1 MSFLTRMKSRARRDP
16 KKLVLPEGTDIR
28 MIKAAKQ
35 ILDQDYASSVV
46 LLGDPE
52 EILRRAA
59 TEGCSLEGVS
69 LELPGANGRLAEYTS
84 ELHRLRKHKGLSV
97 AEARA
102 CIVEP
107 LNWGAM
113 MVRTAAVDAMVA
125 GADCPTA
132 QVLRSALAIIK
143 TRTHTRLASSY
154 FVMHL
159 PDSTWGMEGYMLFS
173 DCAMNPDPD
182 AEQLAEIAVS
192 TADTF
197 QSLFK
202 AEPVAALL
210 SFSTRGSASHPMVDK
225 VVLATQIAKQK
236 RPDLR
241 IDGELQLDAALVPSV
256 ADKKAPHSPLR
267 GRANV
272 LIFPDLNSGNIG
284 YKLVQRLAGAEAYG
298 PFIQGL
304 ARPVS
309 DLSRGCTV
317 EDVVNTAV
325 VTLVQA
331 QQPFCETPKAAAPA
345 VSVERSAS

>member
-1 MSFLTRMKSRARRDP
+1 MSFLTRMKTRARRDP
-16 KKLVLPEGTDIR
+16 KRLVLPEGTDIR
-28 MIKAAKQ
+28 MIKAAKH
-35 ILDQDYASSVV
+35 ILDRDYASSVV

-52 EILRRAA
+52 EILRRAS

-69 LELPGANGRLAEYTS
+69 LELPGVNGRLSEYTS
-84 ELHRLRKHKGLSV
+84 ELYRLRRHKGLSHS
-97 AEARA
+97 EART

-125 GADCPTA
+125 GAASPTA

-143 TRTHTRLASSY
+143 TRRHTRLASSY

-159 PDSTWGMEGYMLFS
+159 PDSTWGMGGYMLFS

-182 AEQLAEIAVS
+182 AEQLAEIAIS

-197 QSLFK
+197 QSLLK
-202 AEPVAALL
+202 AEPVVALL
-210 SFSTRGSASHPMVDK
+210 SFSTRGSADHPMVDK
-225 VVLATQIAKQK
+225 VALATEIAKEK

-241 IDGELQLDAALVPSV
+241 IDGELQLDAAVIPGV
-256 ADKKAPHSPLR
+256 AEKKAPDSPL
-267 GRANV
+267 GGKANV

-298 PFIQGL
+298 PFIKGL

-309 DLSRGCTV
+309 DLSRGCNV
-317 EDVVNTAV
+317 EDVINTAV

-331 QQPFCETPKAAAPA
+331 QQPLYETPKAIASTA
-345 VSVERSAS
+345 SVERSAS